1 MNNIKL
7 KIIYLLLFLIVMMIL
22 VFVINSYVKSS
33 TKSQVFDEDRLSDI
47 KDIDCMLILGAG
59 VWGDRPSPM
68 LEDRLIKGIELYKGK
83 VSRKI
88 LMSGDHRK
96 KDYDEVNIMK
106 AYAVERGIPSQDVFM
121 DHAGIST
128 YDSVYRAKEIFQAKK
143 IIIVSQEYHLPRAL
157 YIARALGL
165 NAYGISAKPNDY
177 SGQVAR
183 DFREVLARNKDFF
196 LCLFK
201 PKAKILGSPIPISGN
216 GDTTNDK

>member
-1 MNNIKL
+1 
-7 KIIYLLLFLIVMMIL
+7 MMIL

>member
-1 MNNIKL
+1 
-7 KIIYLLLFLIVMMIL
+7 
-22 VFVINSYVKSS
+22 
-33 TKSQVFDEDRLSDI
+33 
-47 KDIDCMLILGAG
+47 
-59 VWGDRPSPM
+59 
-68 LEDRLIKGIELYKGK
+68 
-83 VSRKI
+83 
-88 LMSGDHRK
+88 
-96 KDYDEVNIMK
+96 
-106 AYAVERGIPSQDVFM
+106 M